1 MSMKTKIQ
9 TPLVLSILAAFVLIF
24 SSCKKTDSFR
34 KPGTYPPATTTSIK
48 DVQVIISSSGA
59 NFQSVML
66 DVQKV
71 EIKEDLDDSN
81 DDNDNFADADDN
93 MDDHLKT
100 VDEYGQWKSTGQ
112 APQLIDMVSLKNGAE
127 SLIGNATAMYKVRKI
142 RITLGTNNY
151 IIDNAGET
159 HALRLENDVEKVI
172 YIRVHKDDIDED
184 LALNQQVFNLYFD
197 AANSIKVD
205 NGNYTLDPM
214 VRPFSMKAFGE
225 LTGQVFPEDVSSVL
239 KIDDG
244 QGNSIL
250 AFTEKNGEFKVR
262 GLKEGN
268 NYTVIV
274 EAPGYVTQEFF
285 TVIMERGKKTE
296 LNAITLVQ

>member
-1 MSMKTKIQ
+1 MSMKTKNQ
-9 TPLVLSILAAFVLIF
+9 TAVAFSILAAFVLIF
-24 SSCKKTDSFR
+24 SSCKKTDNIR
-34 KPGTYPPATTTSIK
+34 KPGTFPPVSTASIK

-71 EIKEDLDDSN
+71 EIKEDLDNSN
-81 DDNDNFADADDN
+81 YDNDNFADEDDN

-100 VDEYGQWKSTGQ
+100 VDEFGQWKSLGQ
-112 APQLIDMVSLKNGAE
+112 SPKLIDIASLKNGAE
-127 SLIGNATAMYKVRKI
+127 SLIGNNTAMYKVRKI

-151 IIDNAGET
+151 VIDNAGET

-172 YIRVHKDDIDED
+172 YIRVHEDDIDED
-184 LALNQQVFNLYFD
+184 LTLKQQIFHLYFD
-197 AANSIKVD
+197 AAGSVKVD
-205 NGNYTLDPM
+205 NGNYTLEPI

-225 LTGQVFPEDVSSVL
+225 LTGQVLPEDVNSLV

-244 QGNSIL
+244 QGNTTL

-268 NYTVIV
+268 NYTVTF
-274 EAPGYVTQEFF
+274 EAPGYSAQEF
-285 TVIMERGKKTE
+285 TSVIMEKGKKTE
-296 LNAITLVQ
+296 FNSITLVQ

>member
-1 MSMKTKIQ
+1 MKTKNQ
-9 TPLVLSILAAFVLIF
+9 TSLVLPVLAAFVLIF

-34 KPGTYPPATTTSIK
+34 KPGSFPPVSNTSIK
-48 DVQVIISSSGA
+48 DVQVIISGSGA

-81 DDNDNFADADDN
+81 YDNDNFADADDN
-93 MDDHLKT
+93 LDDHLKT
-100 VDEYGQWKSTGQ
+100 VDEFGQWKSVGQ
-112 APQLIDMVSLKNGAE
+112 SPQMIDMNSLKNGIE
-127 SLIGNATAMYKVRKI
+127 SVVGNATAMYKVRKI

-151 IIDNAGET
+151 LIDNTGET
-159 HALRLENDVEKVI
+159 HAIRLENDVEKLI
-172 YIRVHKDDIDED
+172 YINIHEDDIDQEPVM
-184 LALNQQVFNLYFD
+184 NQQTFHLYFD
-197 AANSIKVD
+197 LANSIKID

-225 LTGQVFPEDVSSVL
+225 LTGQVFPEDVNSFVM
-239 KIDDG
+239 IDDG
-244 QGNSIL
+244 QGNTVL
-250 AFTEKNGEFKVR
+250 AITEKNGEFKVR

-268 NYTVIV
+268 NYTVKV
-274 EAPGYVTQEFF
+274 EAPGYVTQEF
-285 TVIMERGKKTE
+285 TSVIMEKGKKTE

>member
-1 MSMKTKIQ
+1 MKTKNQ
-9 TPLVLSILAAFVLIF
+9 TAVAFSILAAFVLIF

-34 KPGTYPPATTTSIK
+34 KPGTYSPVNTASIK
-48 DVQVIISSSGA
+48 DVQVIISGSGA
-59 NFQSVML
+59 NFQTVML

-71 EIKEDLDDSN
+71 EIKEDLDNSN

-100 VDEYGQWKSTGQ
+100 VDEFGQWKSLGQ
-112 APQLIDMVSLKNGAE
+112 APQLIDMASLKNGAE
-127 SLIGNATAMYKVRKI
+127 SLIGNNTAMYKVRKI

-159 HALRLENDVEKVI
+159 HALKLENDVEKVI
-172 YIRVHKDDIDED
+172 YVGVHEDDIDED
-184 LALNQQVFNLYFD
+184 LALNQQIFHLYFD

-205 NGNYTLDPM
+205 NGTYTLDPI
-214 VRPFSMKAFGE
+214 VRPFSIKAYGE
-225 LTGQVFPEDVSSVL
+225 LTGQVLPEDVNSLV

-244 QGNSIL
+244 QGNTML
-250 AFTEKNGEFKVR
+250 AFTEKNGDFKVR
-262 GLKEGN
+262 GLKEGS
-268 NYTVIV
+268 NYTVTV
-274 EAPGYVTQEFF
+274 QAPGYVPQEF
-285 TVIMERGKKTE
+285 TGVIMEKGKKTE

>member
-1 MSMKTKIQ
+1 MKTKNQ
-9 TPLVLSILAAFVLIF
+9 TAVAFSILAAFVLIF

-34 KPGTYPPATTTSIK
+34 KPGTYSPVSTASIK
-48 DVQVIISSSGA
+48 GSGA
-59 NFQSVML
+59 NFQTVML

-81 DDNDNFADADDN
+81 YDNDNFADADDN

-100 VDEYGQWKSTGQ
+100 VDEFGQWKSLGQ
-112 APQLIDMVSLKNGAE
+112 APQLIDMASLKNGAE
-127 SLIGNATAMYKVRKI
+127 SLIGNNTAMYKVRKI

-159 HALRLENDVEKVI
+159 HALKLENDVEKVI
-172 YIRVHKDDIDED
+172 YIGVHEDDIDED
-184 LALNQQVFNLYFD
+184 LALNQQIFHLYFD

-205 NGNYTLDPM
+205 NGNYTLDPI

-225 LTGQVFPEDVSSVL
+225 LTGQVLPEDISSIV
-239 KIDDG
+239 KIVDG
-244 QGNSIL
+244 QGYTML
-250 AFTEKNGEFKVR
+250 AVTEKNGEFKVR
-262 GLKEGN
+262 GLKEGS
-268 NYTVIV
+268 NYTVTV
-274 EAPGYVTQEFF
+274 EAPGYVTQEF
-285 TVIMERGKKTE
+285 TGVIMEKGKKTE

>member
-1 MSMKTKIQ
+1 MSMKTK
-9 TPLVLSILAAFVLIF
+9 TLPTAALSILAAFVLIF

-34 KPGTYPPATTTSIK
+34 KPGTYSPVSTASIK
-48 DVQVIISSSGA
+48 DVQVIISGSGA
-59 NFQSVML
+59 NFQTVML

-81 DDNDNFADADDN
+81 YDNDNFADADDN

-100 VDEYGQWKSTGQ
+100 VDEFGQWKSLGQ
-112 APQLIDMVSLKNGAE
+112 APQQIDMASLKNGAE
-127 SLIGNATAMYKVRKI
+127 SLIGNNTAMYKVRKI

-159 HALRLENDVEKVI
+159 HALRLENDVEKFI
-172 YIRVHKDDIDED
+172 YIGVHEDDIDED
-184 LALNQQVFNLYFD
+184 LALNQQIFHLYFD

-205 NGNYTLDPM
+205 NGSYTLDPI
-214 VRPFSMKAFGE
+214 VRPFSNKAFGE
-225 LTGQVFPEDVSSVL
+225 LTGQVFPEDVNSFV

-244 QGNSIL
+244 QGNTIL
-250 AFTEKNGEFKVR
+250 AVTEKSGEFKVR

-268 NYTVIV
+268 NYTVTV
-274 EAPGYVTQEFF
+274 EAPGYVTQEF
-285 TVIMERGKKTE
+285 TNVIMEKGKKTE
-296 LNAITLVQ
+296 LNAITLIQ

>member
-1 MSMKTKIQ
+1 MSMKTKTQ
-9 TPLVLSILAAFVLIF
+9 TTLVLSILAAFVLIF

-34 KPGTYPPATTTSIK
+34 NAGKYSSVASRAIK
-48 DVQVIISSSGA
+48 DVEVIIGSSGA

-71 EIKEDLDDSN
+71 EIKEDLNDAN

-100 VDEYGQWKSTGQ
+100 VDDYGQWKSVGQ
-112 APQLIDMVSLKNGAE
+112 SPKLIDMASLKNGAE
-127 SLIGNATAMYKVRKI
+127 SLIGNATAMYRVRKI

-159 HALRLENDVEKVI
+159 HPLRLENDVEKVI
-172 YIRVHKDDIDED
+172 YIRVHQDDIDEE
-184 LALNQQVFNLYFD
+184 LALNQQKFHLYFD
-197 AANSIKVD
+197 ATNSIKLD
-205 NGNYTLDPM
+205 NGIYTLDPI
-214 VRPFSMKAFGE
+214 VRPYSIKAFGE
-225 LTGQVFPEDVSSVL
+225 LTGQVFPEDVNSYV

-244 QGNSIL
+244 MGNTIL
-250 AFTEKNGEFKVR
+250 AYAEKNGVFKVR

-268 NYTVIV
+268 NYTVTF
-274 EAPGYVTQEFF
+274 EAPGYVTQELNS
-285 TVIMERGKKTE
+285 VIMEKGKKTE
-296 LNAITLVQ
+296 LNAVTLIQ